1 MGGED
6 RIDWRLHELTEQ
18 AVAEGLLGAAS
29 RAYDITQQVIHQGF
43 DSLTPAQRQAYITEA
58 VPALNEMMRRRFVRE
73 CSDNDNEAD

>member
-6 RIDWRLHELTEQ
+6 RTDWRLHELTEE
-18 AVAEGLLGAAS
+18 AVAEGLLDAGS

-58 VPALNEMMRRRFVRE
+58 VPALNEMMRRRFIRE